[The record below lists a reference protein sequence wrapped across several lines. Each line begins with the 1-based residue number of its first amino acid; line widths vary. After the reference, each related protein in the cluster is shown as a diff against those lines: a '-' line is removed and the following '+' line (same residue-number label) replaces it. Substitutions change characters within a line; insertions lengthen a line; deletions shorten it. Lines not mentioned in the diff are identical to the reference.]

1 MYKTVIFIDFE
12 NLQKIDTNK
21 IDTKTKIIVM
31 VGLDQENKAIE
42 FISKIIKNVSSIE
55 LIKINGRGKNAMD
68 FFIAFY
74 LGKYYKEIK
83 DSKIIISSKDKGYD
97 PLIKHLDGCGMSI
110 EKINVDNIV
119 ENIESKIKESKTHIK
134 KQDNKKN
141 EDENNNII
149 ISYLQK
155 QTKSQKSKR
164 PQKLVTLENYLYTH
178 FAQKISME
186 KIKKS
191 INFMKENNYI
201 NILNNKIKYINI

>member
-12 NLQKIDTNK
+12 NLQKIDINK

-42 FISKIIKNVSSIE
+42 FISKIIKKVSSIE
-55 LIKINGRGKNAMD
+55 VIKINGRGKNAMD

-74 LGKYYKEIK
+74 LGKYYTDIK

-97 PLIKHLDGCGMSI
+97 PLIKHLDGYGMSI

-119 ENIESKIKESKTHIK
+119 EIIEPKIKETKTHIK

-141 EDENNNII
+141 EDENNTI